1 MHNSDLNYL
10 YADKNLIFEFLAT
23 FSRFEYALKTAGYYL
38 INKKRYEAKA
48 DWGKFTEEVSQNLNL
63 EMSNKLKEAFSFILS
78 YNLKLL
84 GEIGNKSKLDWI
96 TFEIDENESDLSKVI
111 RKIKQIRNNT
121 FHGGKFLKPSE
132 NVDNNTLLLKHS
144 LTVLI
149 EIKNLSKSVQDAY
162 EN

>member
-1 MHNSDLNYL
+1 MYNSALNYS

-23 FSRFEYALKTAGYYL
+23 FSRFEYALKTAGYYS
-38 INKKRYEAKA
+38 INKKTYEAKA
-48 DWGKFTEEVSQNLNL
+48 EWGVFTKDVSSNLNL
-63 EMSNKLKEAFSFILS
+63 EISNDLKEAFNFILG

-84 GEIGNKSKLDWI
+84 GDFGRKSKLDWI
-96 TFEIDENESDLSKVI
+96 PFKVVKSETDLSKVI
-111 RKIKQIRNNT
+111 RKIRKIRNNT

-132 NVDNNTLLLKHS
+132 NVENNTLLLKHS